1 MLQQKF
7 LPFINLLFLSR
18 CAASGAASGAGDAK
32 TCARAWSDAGAT
44 YVHVPGSRPAPS
56 CTILLRDLRDLISF
70 DASSR
75 SLPGQ
80 APGGKLEL
88 DSKLQWPRCLAMN
101 FLHLPTSSYLDVH
114 FSLSVVYKSLSK
126 RPNFSFFF
134 GWARAHKGLHFI
146 PKNRA
151 RTQPKQYVF
160 LHGNPLSKIAKYM
173 LYYSFSLGIFHV

>member
-1 MLQQKF
+1 MLCSCF
-7 LPFINLLFLSR
+7 RYFAGTSMLPTQIFSYRVTDVTVNISSVHQSSFSFCPGAQPVAQRAQPVAQPVAQVMPRHAPHVQPAMPALPTSMSR
-18 CAASGAASGAGDAK
+18 AQ
-32 TCARAWSDAGAT
+32 T
-44 YVHVPGSRPAPS
+44 RPAPS

-114 FSLSVVYKSLSK
+114 FSLSVVL
-126 RPNFSFFF
+126 
-134 GWARAHKGLHFI
+134 
-146 PKNRA
+146 
-151 RTQPKQYVF
+151 
-160 LHGNPLSKIAKYM
+160 
-173 LYYSFSLGIFHV
+173 

>member
-1 MLQQKF
+1 MRMCLE
-7 LPFINLLFLSR
+7 R
-18 CAASGAASGAGDAK
+18 CGRYLRP
-32 TCARAWSDAGAT
+32 C
-44 YVHVPGSRPAPS
+44 PGLET

-80 APGGKLEL
+80 ALGGKLEL

-126 RPNFSFFF
+126 RPNFRCFLV
-134 GWARAHKGLHFI
+134 GLARAKVSILY
-146 PKNRA
+146 PKFA
-151 RTQPKQYVF
+151 REPNQNNMFF

-173 LYYSFSLGIFHV
+173 VYYSFSLGICHV

>member
-1 MLQQKF
+1 MA
-7 LPFINLLFLSR
+7 PR
-18 CAASGAASGAGDAK
+18 HA
-32 TCARAWSDAGAT
+32 
-44 YVHVPGSRPAPS
+44 HVPGAMRALPTSMSRAQTRPAPS

-80 APGGKLEL
+80 ALGGKLEL

-126 RPNFSFFF
+126 RPNFRCFLV
-134 GWARAHKGLHFI
+134 GLARAKVSILY
-146 PKNRA
+146 PKFA
-151 RTQPKQYVF
+151 REPNQNNMFF

-173 LYYSFSLGIFHV
+173 VYYSFSLGICHV

>member
-1 MLQQKF
+1 MA
-7 LPFINLLFLSR
+7 PR
-18 CAASGAASGAGDAK
+18 HA
-32 TCARAWSDAGAT
+32 
-44 YVHVPGSRPAPS
+44 HVPGAMRALPTSMSRAQTRPAPS

-80 APGGKLEL
+80 ALGGKLEL

-126 RPNFSFFF
+126 RPNFSFFWLGSRAQRSPF
-134 GWARAHKGLHFI
+134 YTQKSRANPTKTICFFARKPAE
-146 PKNRA
+146 
-151 RTQPKQYVF
+151 
-160 LHGNPLSKIAKYM
+160 
-173 LYYSFSLGIFHV
+173 

>member
-1 MLQQKF
+1 MQPVAQRAQPVAQPVAQVMPRHAPHVQPAMPA
-7 LPFINLLFLSR
+7 LPTSMSR
-18 CAASGAASGAGDAK
+18 AQ
-32 TCARAWSDAGAT
+32 T
-44 YVHVPGSRPAPS
+44 RPAPS

-80 APGGKLEL
+80 ALGGKLEL
-88 DSKLQWPRCLAMN
+88 DSKLQGPRCLAMD

>member
-1 MLQQKF
+1 MQPVAQ
-7 LPFINLLFLSR
+7 
-18 CAASGAASGAGDAK
+18 
-32 TCARAWSDAGAT
+32 RAQPVAQPVAQ
-44 YVHVPGSRPAPS
+44 VMPRHAHVPGAMRALPTSMSRAQTRPAPS

-80 APGGKLEL
+80 ALGGKLEL

-126 RPNFSFFF
+126 RPNFRCFF

-146 PKNRA
+146 PQNCAVK
-151 RTQPKQYVF
+151 TSEPEV
-160 LHGNPLSKIAKYM
+160 LSI
-173 LYYSFSLGIFHV
+173 LDVIRIGSLQCEPA

>member
-1 MLQQKF
+1 MF

-18 CAASGAASGAGDAK
+18 CAASCAASAASGAASGAGDAK
-32 TCARAWSDAGAT
+32 TCACAWSDAGAT

-80 APGGKLEL
+80 ALGGKLEL

-114 FSLSVVYKSLSK
+114 FSLSVVYKSLRK
-126 RPNFSFFF
+126 RPNFSRESLSAGFF
-134 GWARAHKGLHFI
+134 
-146 PKNRA
+146 
-151 RTQPKQYVF
+151 Q
-160 LHGNPLSKIAKYM
+160 
-173 LYYSFSLGIFHV
+173 